1 MVKNLQAA
9 AFNLKQFYDYKSYTY
24 KTWQMYVNVNINTH
38 AKCYKISLNH

>member
-24 KTWQMYVNVNINTH
+24 KTWQMYVNVNIQHSREMLQN
-38 AKCYKISLNH
+38 